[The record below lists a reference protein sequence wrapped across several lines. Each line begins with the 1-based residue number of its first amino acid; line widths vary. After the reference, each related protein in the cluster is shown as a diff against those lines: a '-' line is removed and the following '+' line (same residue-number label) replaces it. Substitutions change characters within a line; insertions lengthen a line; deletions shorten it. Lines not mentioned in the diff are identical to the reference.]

1 VSEDDEI
8 LQAFLEESRSG
19 LDQLELDLVALE
31 AQPNDPELLARVYR
45 AVHSIKGTC
54 GFLGYRRLE
63 ALSHRGEDLLDALR
77 SGRVALDAEIATSL
91 LRLTDAIRS
100 VLTRIE
106 TTGDEGEDAH
116 PELLAALSAQL
127 AQTRSSAP
135 APTAIDD
142 AGAETAAPEPD
153 PGDPVA
159 SPPPDAHETS
169 IRVDVDVLDKL
180 MDLAG
185 ELVLVRGKI
194 GDLAAGEDGGA
205 LIEPHRQLRR
215 VSSELL
221 ENVMNARLQPVGL
234 VTRKCRRIARDLAAS
249 MGKSVTVELEG
260 EDVGVDRAIN
270 EALREV
276 LLHLVRNIVDHGIES
291 PGDRHA
297 AGKGAEGRLRI
308 CASREGGGVHLEV
321 SDDGRGI
328 DPDRLAARAVSAG
341 LLTSEDAA
349 ALDVERR
356 FELIF
361 LAGLSTKAEVTS
373 VSGRGVGMDAV
384 RASLD
389 RVGGSITV
397 SSEIGHGTVFGI
409 DVPLTLAIVP
419 AVLVWSG
426 GSRYCVPQVHV
437 QEVVHLDPDE
447 LPGSVD
453 DIDGALIHRLRGGL
467 LPLVDLA
474 EQFGVT
480 SRAEPEDGVSIV
492 VVEID
497 GRRFGIVV
505 DAVGD
510 TVEAVVK
517 PLTRGI
523 RSIPVFAG
531 VAVMSDGRPS
541 LILDLQGLADG
552 AGVITAQASEPVEE
566 ALVGRDTTELLLALG
581 PGGRRLAVPMSSVW
595 RLERFPTERVQR
607 DWDTEVVQY
616 GDGILPLHRLLD
628 PEANDAWQP
637 VTADGEVEVI
647 VCNTSAGWV
656 GLVVETV
663 EDVVD
668 GERVSSPLPDRAGV
682 AGRVVIGDRVA
693 EVVDPEALIAGAQA
707 T

>member
-1 VSEDDEI
+1 MSEDDEI
-8 LQAFLEESRSG
+8 LQAFLEESRGG
-19 LDQLELDLVALE
+19 LDQLELDLVELE
-31 AQPNDPELLARVYR
+31 ARPGDPELLARVYR
-45 AVHSIKGTC
+45 VVHTIKGTC
-54 GFLGYRRLE
+54 GFLGYQRLE

-77 SGRVALDAEIATSL
+77 SGRVALDTEVATSL

-106 TTGDEGEDAH
+106 TTGGEGEEAH
-116 PELLAALSAQL
+116 QELLAALGAHLRQESASVQ
-127 AQTRSSAP
+127 AP
-135 APTAIDD
+135 AVTDD
-142 AGAETAAPEPD
+142 EPAPH
-153 PGDPVA
+153 PV
-159 SPPPDAHETS
+159 PEVHETS

-194 GDLAAGEDGGA
+194 GDLADDADGGA
-205 LIEPHRQLRR
+205 LVEPHRQLRR

-234 VTRKCRRIARDLAAS
+234 VTRKCPRIARDLAAA

-270 EALREV
+270 EALRDV
-276 LLHLVRNIVDHGIES
+276 LLHLVRNVLDHGIES
-291 PGDRHA
+291 PADRRA
-297 AGKGAEGRLRI
+297 AGKDAEGRLRI
-308 CASREGGGVHLEV
+308 RASREGGGVHLEV

-328 DPDRLAARAVSAG
+328 DPDRLVARAVSAG
-341 LLTSEDAA
+341 LLSSEDAA
-349 ALDVERR
+349 ALDAERR
-356 FELIF
+356 YELIF

-397 SSEIGHGTVFGI
+397 SSEIGRGTVFGI

-419 AVLVWSG
+419 AVVVWSG

-447 LPGSVD
+447 LPGSMD
-453 DIDGALIHRLRGGL
+453 DIDGARIHRLRGGL
-467 LPLVDLA
+467 LPLVGLA
-474 EQFGVT
+474 EQFGVS
-480 SRAEPEDGVSIV
+480 SRAEAEDGVSIV
-492 VVEID
+492 VVVID

-531 VAVMSDGRPS
+531 VSVMSDGRPA
-541 LILDLQGLADG
+541 LILDLQGLADD
-552 AGVITAQASEPVEE
+552 AGLVTAQASEVVEE
-566 ALVGRDTTELLLALG
+566 APTARDTTELLLALG
-581 PGGRRLAVPMSSVW
+581 PDGRRLAVPLSRIW

-616 GDGILPLHRLLD
+616 GGGILPLHRLVD
-628 PEANDAWQP
+628 HPGANDARLA
-637 VTADGEVEVI
+637 TAADGEVEVV
-647 VCNTSAGWV
+647 VCNTTAGQV
-656 GLVVETV
+656 GLVVDAV
-663 EDVVD
+663 EDVVE
-668 GERVSSPLPDRAGV
+668 GERVSSPLPNRPGI

-693 EVVDPEALIAGAQA
+693 EVVDPEALVAGAQA